1 MSLRSVIAVLAA
13 LMLPAC
19 ASPEVAGLPVPAPSQ
34 SGAALSQS
42 GVAPSRSGVAPQL
55 PPGWRWESYGGV
67 QVGVPGE
74 FGWGDRALR
83 LDAWCI
89 RQDPGERPIVARPG
103 APVPAIGCPDGEN
116 LIKNTGWVVGFG
128 QPMPGD
134 PEGVL
139 HSGDR
144 ATVRTAGVE
153 VIVQV
158 PVELRERIVATVHRV
173 ETDAYGCPAGHPIS
187 TTKAW
192 RPPAGPDIAALR
204 DVTSLSACRYGL
216 GSPGLL
222 ISSLRLDGDAAR
234 QALQGI
240 LRAPRGGGPDRPQ
253 DCLPEVAWGD
263 EAIVLRV
270 NSAAGLTEITVR
282 YASCVGHGFD
292 DGGTVRGLTLAAIAP
307 FTSRAN
313 TVPSLE
319 AQLAEALS
327 PSPSASR

>member
-1 MSLRSVIAVLAA
+1 MSLRTVIAVLAA

-19 ASPEVAGLPVPAPSQ
+19 ASPEVAGPPAPVTSPP
-34 SGAALSQS
+34 GPAAD
-42 GVAPSRSGVAPQL
+42 L
-55 PPGWRWESYGGV
+55 PAGWRWESYGGV
-67 QVGVPGE
+67 QVGVPGDW
-74 FGWGDRALR
+74 GWADRGLR

-89 RQDPGERPIVARPG
+89 KPGPEQPPVVARPG
-103 APVPAIGCPDGEN
+103 GPVPLIGCSDGEN

-128 QPMPGD
+128 KALPGE
-134 PEGVL
+134 PEGVRD
-139 HSGDR
+139 SGDR
-144 ATVRTAGVE
+144 TTIRAAGVE
-153 VIVQV
+153 VIVQA
-158 PVELRERIVATVHRV
+158 PAELRERIAATVHRV
-173 ETDAYGCPAGHPIS
+173 EIDAYGCPAGHPIS

-204 DVTSLSACRYGL
+204 DVTSLSACRYEL
-216 GSPGLL
+216 HSPGSI

-292 DGGTVRGLTLAAIAP
+292 DGGTVRALTLAAIAP
-307 FTSRAN
+307 FTSGAN

-319 AQLAEALS
+319 AQLRHDLS
-327 PSPSASR
+327 PRPSASR